1 MNRNDRR
8 NELFTHAMSHLA
20 NENLGMSIDLLNEI
34 LETDPED
41 KLALMARGSVY
52 LKRGK
57 VNRSISDFTRVINN
71 DENYAKAYHLRG
83 LAREMAGDD
92 GEALNDF
99 NKAVDIDATYGA
111 AYYSRA
117 TLHTKM
123 GNEDSAVEDMKT
135 ISQLTNQNIEE
146 YANENNVWRSQHLHL
161 ESITDNEMNR

>member
-1 MNRNDRR
+1 MINKERR

-34 LETDPED
+34 LESDPED

-57 VNRSISDFTRVINN
+57 ANRSISDFTHVINN
-71 DENYAKAYHLRG
+71 DKEYAKAYHLRG
-83 LAREMAGDD
+83 LAREMTGDD
-92 GEALNDF
+92 VEALNDF
-99 NKAVDIDATYGA
+99 DKALNIDATYGA

-123 GNEDSAVEDMKT
+123 GNEELAVEDMKT

-146 YANENNVWRSQHLHL
+146 FANENNVWRSQHLHL